1 MKFKGLFEEE
11 ALLVSPEI
19 FRKYVEERGW
29 KRVQHVK
36 GDLATYRRPGSLD
49 YEIMI
54 LNTSKDKY
62 YGRRTIES
70 INELAQFEKRE
81 PESVLQELM
90 ELSTL
95 SEAEYQEVEP
105 PHPSDENG
113 LIEQDHT
120 VPGLAENHPV
130 NPRATDDPER

>member
-105 PHPSDENG
+105 LHHSDGSDITEKENNAPSPTKN
-113 LIEQDHT
+113 HT
-120 VPGLAENHPV
+120 T
-130 NPRATDDPER
+130 NPSISDDPER